1 MGQLEAAAL
10 CRLLVQERQQGLVL
24 ALLQNAGL
32 HGARQVLGVETVRHG
47 DAFRYGRCSW
57 S

>member
-1 MGQLEAAAL
+1 MGQLEAATL
-10 CRLLVQERQQGLVL
+10 CWSLAQERQQGLVL
-24 ALLQNAGL
+24 AWLENAGL

-47 DAFRYGRCSW
+47 DAFRYGRYSW